1 MLRLVAGTS
10 LASKRSMA
18 RRTHRPWLWALGGAL
33 GGAAI
38 ARWQLARWFTEQ
50 PDYSLERHV
59 GDLEIRVYGAAW
71 VAETTVRDA
80 TWEDALHEGF
90 GRLARYIVG
99 GNHPSPFQPSRL
111 APTNPAR
118 PTTALGADDGNDSG
132 YQIPM
137 PVSTVTTPRRR
148 TERLAMTAPVNVTT
162 HEDRTYTVVFN
173 LPRGRT
179 LASLP
184 APDDERVRLERRPR
198 RRVAVLRYGGSR
210 SGPRVAEKFSELL
223 ARVRAARLPYRGSPE
238 FAGYDPPSTLPF
250 LRRNE
255 VWVELEPAWT

>member
-1 MLRLVAGTS
+1 MAKRTS
-10 LASKRSMA
+10 
-18 RRTHRPWLWALGGAL
+18 RPWLWALGGAL

-38 ARWQLARWFTEQ
+38 ARWQLARWFTQQ
-50 PDYSLERHV
+50 PRYELERRI
-59 GDLEIRVYGAAW
+59 GDLEIRVYGAGW

-80 TWEDALHEGF
+80 AWEVALQEGF
-90 GRLARYIVG
+90 RRLERYLVG
-99 GNHPSPFQPSRL
+99 QNHPSPFQPSRL
-111 APTNPAR
+111 ATPDPAR
-118 PTTALGADDGNDSG
+118 LAGALRADDGNDSG

-137 PVSTVTTPRRR
+137 PVPIVATPRR
-148 TERLAMTAPVNVTT
+148 TSEKLAMTTPVNVTT
-162 HEDRTYTVVFN
+162 HEDRTYTIVFN

-198 RRVAVLRYGGSR
+198 RRVAVLSYRGSR
-210 SGPRVAEKFSELL
+210 SGPSVAAKFSELL
-223 ARVRAARLPYRGSPE
+223 ARVRAERLPYRGSPE